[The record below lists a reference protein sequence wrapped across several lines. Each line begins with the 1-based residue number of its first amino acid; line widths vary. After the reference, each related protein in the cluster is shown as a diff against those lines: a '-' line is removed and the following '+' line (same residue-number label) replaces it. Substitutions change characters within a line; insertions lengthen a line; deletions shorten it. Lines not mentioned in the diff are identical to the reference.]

1 MKNSVFKLLLLAV
14 AAVGAQNAASHDYSL
29 ETLATWSNTEARGDL
44 NKDGI
49 DDLVMISHAPFKMKD
64 EDGDEFS
71 QPVLTICW
79 GKGDGGFTIFRQYR
93 DVMPMSYGNDEVL
106 ECSVDITPRGVL
118 NIGVSSFATAG
129 TWETWSVTHVLRYQN
144 GDFFLIG
151 KEESSLMRNTGKTV
165 DTSTNYLTGKRCTTT
180 GNEFDRSVKARSVW
194 TRLPKGDLMRL
205 GTWQLGQ

>member
-1 MKNSVFKLLLLAV
+1 MKNSLFILLLLT
-14 AAVGAQNAASHDYSL
+14 AATVYAQNAASQDYSL
-29 ETLATWSNTEARGDL
+29 ETLASWNNIEAKGDL

-49 DDLVMISHAPFKMKD
+49 NDWVMISHPPYKMKD
-64 EDGDEFS
+64 EDGDEYS

-79 GKGDGGFTIFRQYR
+79 GNGDGSFTIFRQYR
-93 DVMPMSYGNDEVL
+93 DVMPVSYGDDVVL
-106 ECSVDITPRGVL
+106 EWTVDITPRGVL

-129 TWETWSVTHVLRYQN
+129 SWETWQETNVLRYQN

-151 KEESSLMRNTGKTV
+151 KEESSLMRNTGKKV

-180 GNEFDRSVKARSVW
+180 GNEFDRSVTPRSVW
-194 TRLPKGDLMRL
+194 TRLPKGDLKKL